1 MKEQG
6 FHEKQQ
12 LEITGHILSLPE
24 SEVDVKNNQWE
35 IIDEELEEVVIK
47 ELEESP
53 FVDPPFVEEELIKEE
68 TEEVEVKIKTK
79 VKKRKIKEKP
89 EKDDRRSIYQ
99 ANLRPCDMCGKMVE
113 KSRMQSHTNQHL
125 GLQPYT
131 CDAADC
137 GKTFF
142 CPYRLTS
149 HKRNHHSSTV
159 YTCEICGK
167 SYSIQKSLY
176 NHKQKHL
183 EPKYNCKICD
193 RKYKNSTYLKQHM
206 RTHTGK
212 SRFFCVQI

>member
-1 MKEQG
+1 MEN
-6 FHEKQQ
+6 
-12 LEITGHILSLPE
+12 
-24 SEVDVKNNQWE
+24 VQWE
-35 IIDEELEEVVIK
+35 NCEELEKVV
-47 ELEESP
+47 EES
-53 FVDPPFVEEELIKEE
+53 FLVKEESTEVEEEE
-68 TEEVEVKIKTK
+68 KTK
-79 VKKRKIKEKP
+79 PKIKKRKIKEKP
-89 EKDDRRSIYQ
+89 HKEDRQSIYQ

-125 GLQPYT
+125 GLEPYT
-131 CDAADC
+131 CDVPDC

-183 EPKYNCKICD
+183 EPKYNCKICE

-212 SRFFCVQI
+212 SLKG

>member
-1 MKEQG
+1 MKN
-6 FHEKQQ
+6 
-12 LEITGHILSLPE
+12 S
-24 SEVDVKNNQWE
+24 QWE
-35 IIDEELEEVVIK
+35 IGEELEKVVIK
-47 ELEESP
+47 ELEEST
-53 FVDPPFVEEELIKEE
+53 FVEDSFVEQEVIEVKEE
-68 TEEVEVKIKTK
+68 EIINKTK
-79 VKKRKIKEKP
+79 NKKRKIKEKP
-89 EKDDRRSIYQ
+89 AVKEDRQSIYQ

-131 CDAADC
+131 CDVPEC

-149 HKRNHHSSTV
+149 HKRNHHSATI

-183 EPKYNCKICD
+183 EPKYNCKICE

-212 SRFFCVQI
+212 